1 MNPTSNFINISSIN
15 IIDKVEIYNI
25 IGNLVM
31 KTNVN
36 VNKIDV
42 SNFSK
47 GIYLISVY
55 SALEKSLKKIIVN

>member
-1 MNPTSNFINISSIN
+1 
-15 IIDKVEIYNI
+15 
-25 IGNLVM
+25 M

-42 SNFSK
+42 SYFSK

-55 SALEKSLKKIIVN
+55 SALEKSIKKIIVN